1 MPGEIVMH
9 PPPFHGRNTG
19 FEARTAGTPSPLRW
33 FLRLI
38 YPNIILAKPQQ
49 ITILIGHFARDADLV
64 AMEIVGLLSVF
75 AFCDCPIADL
85 RQRFVG
91 VLVGVDIGVEAVWI
105 VFLQEVAAIPQGRP
119 SRRRVGRG
127 WAVRYA
133 EQEGAPSR
141 NQGGYRLHRSRC
153 LYGRFYWRLWW
164 ILCWNTN
171 R

>member
-1 MPGEIVMH
+1 MPGEIVMP

-91 VLVGVDIGVEAVWI
+91 VLVGVDIGVEAV
-105 VFLQEVAAIPQGRP
+105 
-119 SRRRVGRG
+119 
-127 WAVRYA
+127 
-133 EQEGAPSR
+133 
-141 NQGGYRLHRSRC
+141 
-153 LYGRFYWRLWW
+153 
-164 ILCWNTN
+164 
-171 R
+171 